1 MNIELEEIL
10 NGSMVEI
17 PEYENPSDFQLFASH
32 EASQE
37 ERPEDLQIIQP
48 DESRACVS
56 YELAYG
62 FHLCYDE
69 GEWR

>member
-1 MNIELEEIL
+1 MLIELEEIL

-17 PEYENPSDFQLFASH
+17 PE
-32 EASQE
+32 E
-37 ERPEDLQIIQP
+37 ERPEDLQIIQS
-48 DESRACVS
+48 DGSRACVS

-69 GEWR
+69 GEWK